1 MKKYIVLVLLVGFG
15 ILLNACD
22 SGPVLRLYN
31 WGEYISDD
39 LVAAF
44 EEEVGYKV
52 KQIAFDSNEVAIT
65 QIKAGNQYD
74 LVIPSDYA
82 IEQLSKENLIQEID
96 WNLITTFNKNTDL
109 ADGLSEILNQL
120 NTGVAGFDLLKY
132 AVPYFWG
139 NVGILYDTTTVDEAD
154 LTGWEVLLN
163 QNYRIAFYNSARDSF
178 MIALKEIGSGMNNP
192 TEQQLTEARAWLNSA
207 LTQNTSVITDEIFDA
222 MLDPTRYDLAVSYS
236 GDANYL
242 MSENDKLS
250 FFVPEEGTNI
260 WVDAFVIPV
269 GANNE
274 MAYEFI
280 NFMMKYESA
289 LENTEFVGYSTP
301 RKDVFEDVLG
311 VGGSYADFQES
322 YDVRINLNDEVYRYN
337 TALKARMDNDWQ
349 VILASKG
356 YDEEEGLGLGAYL
369 AIGIIVLLV
378 SSTALFGI
386 IKKRKNSI

>member
-1 MKKYIVLVLLVGFG
+1 MKKYIVLILLIGFG
-15 ILLNACD
+15 VLLNACD

-44 EEEVGYKV
+44 EKEAGYKV

-96 WNLITTFNKNTDL
+96 WNLITTFSKDTDL

-120 NTGVAGFDLLKY
+120 NTGVDGFDLLKY

-139 NVGILYDTTTVDEAD
+139 NVGILYDTTKVDEAD

-163 QNYRIAFYNSARDSF
+163 QDYRIAFYNSARDSF
-178 MIALKEIGSGMNNP
+178 MIALKELGSGINNP
-192 TEQQLTEARAWLNSA
+192 TEQQLVDARAWLNSA

-222 MLDPTRYDLAVSYS
+222 MLDPARYDLAVSYS

-242 MSENDKLS
+242 MGENDNLS

-269 GANNE
+269 GANTE

-280 NFMMKYESA
+280 NFMMRYENA

-311 VGGSYADFQES
+311 VGGSYFDYQES
-322 YDVRINLNDEVYRYN
+322 YDVRININDEVYRYN
-337 TALKARMDNDWQ
+337 TALKARMDTDWQ

-386 IKKRKNSI
+386 IKKRKNSV

>member
-1 MKKYIVLVLLVGFG
+1 MKKYIVFVLLIGFG
-15 ILLNACD
+15 LLLNACD

-44 EEEVGYKV
+44 EKEAGYRV

-82 IEQLSKENLIQEID
+82 IEQLAKENLIQEID
-96 WNLITTFNKNTDL
+96 WSLITTFNKNTDL
-109 ADGLSEILNQL
+109 ADGLSTILNQL
-120 NTGVAGFDLLKY
+120 NEGANGFDLLNY

-139 NVGILYDTTTVDEAD
+139 NVGILYDTTTVDEND
-154 LTGWEVLLN
+154 LTGWDALLN
-163 QNYRIAFYNSARDSF
+163 QDYRIAFYNSARDSF
-178 MIALKEIGSGMNNP
+178 MIALKAQGAGINNP
-192 TEQQLTEARAWLNSA
+192 SETDLANAVTWLNNG
-207 LTQNTSVITDEIFDA
+207 LTRNTSVITDEIFDA
-222 MLDPTRYDLAVSYS
+222 MLDPARYDLAVSYS

-242 MSENDKLS
+242 MGENENLS

-260 WVDAFVIPV
+260 WVDAFVIPN

-274 MAYEFI
+274 MAYAFI
-280 NFMMKYESA
+280 NFMMSYESA
-289 LENTEFVGYSTP
+289 LENTEYVGYSTP
-301 RKDVFEDVLG
+301 RKDVFELVLG
-311 VGGSYADFQES
+311 VDGIYEDYAES

-337 TALKARMDNDWQ
+337 TALKSRMDTDWQ

-356 YDEEEGLGLGAYL
+356 YDDEDGLGLGAYL
-369 AIGIIVLLV
+369 AIGIVIVLV
-378 SSTALFGI
+378 SSSAIFGI
-386 IKKRKNSI
+386 VKKRRKMI